1 MKVLLALDGSDHSE
15 EALRTVAARTWPVD
29 TEIRVLTVIHSKW
42 PVVGD
47 PFFTMASARADSM
60 LGQRHAAPMLLEN
73 AVSRIHQRAAG
84 ILVTTRILEGVPHAV
99 IVQEAERWGAN
110 LIVLGSHGYGP
121 VRRALLG
128 SVAAAVAV
136 EAPCA
141 VEIIRIGRP
150 SVSAEIRPEN
160 VGSSTSLSR
169 RTTAKRKRRAPVP
182 ASRRNLADIV
192 P

>member
-1 MKVLLALDGSDHSE
+1 MKVLLAVDGSDHSQAAL
-15 EALRTVAARTWPVD
+15 EAVAARKWPAS

-47 PFFTMASARADSM
+47 PFFTMASARAESM
-60 LGQRHAAPMLLEN
+60 RDQEHDAPMLLEN
-73 AVSRIHQRAAG
+73 ALSQIRQRAAG
-84 ILVTTRILEGVPHAV
+84 VSVTSRILEGVPHAV
-99 IVQEAERWGAN
+99 IVQEAESWGAD

-150 SVSAEIRPEN
+150 SVTAAIRSKGF
-160 VGSSTSLSR
+160 GSVSSLDANDR
-169 RTTAKRKRRAPVP
+169 EV
-182 ASRRNLADIV
+182 
-192 P
+192 

>member
-15 EALRTVAARTWPVD
+15 EALRTVAARTWPVG
-29 TEIRVLTVIHSKW
+29 TEIRVVNVIYSKW
-42 PVVGD
+42 PVAGD
-47 PFFTMASARADSM
+47 PFFTLASARVESM
-60 LGQRHAAPMLLEN
+60 LGQRHVAPGLLEN
-73 AVSRIHQRAAG
+73 AVKQIHDKAAG
-84 ILVTTRILEGVPHAV
+84 MPVTTRILEGVPHAM
-99 IVQEAERWGAN
+99 IVQEAERWGAD

-150 SVSAEIRPEN
+150 SVSAEIQEDF
-160 VGSSTSLSR
+160 GSTPPSR
-169 RTTAKRKRRAPVP
+169 RTTAKRKRNAPMP
-182 ASRRNLADIV
+182 ASRRNPADVV

>member
-1 MKVLLALDGSDHSE
+1 LKVLLAVDGSNHSDAAL
-15 EALRTVAARTWPVD
+15 EAVAARTWPAD

-42 PVVGD
+42 PAAGD

-60 LGQRHAAPMLLEN
+60 REQQHDAPMLLEN
-73 AVSRIHQRAAG
+73 AVSQIHQRAAG
-84 ILVTTRILEGVPHAV
+84 VLVTTRILEGVPHAV
-99 IVQEAERWGAN
+99 IVQEAESWGAD

-141 VEIIRIGRP
+141 VEIIRVSRP
-150 SVSAEIRPEN
+150 PVTTALPSEESASVSS
-160 VGSSTSLSR
+160 VGMTTR
-169 RTTAKRKRRAPVP
+169 RRRSAPRRA
-182 ASRRNLADIV
+182 ALRG
-192 P
+192 